1 MKRLT
6 ALVFAMFFVSGCGSQ
21 PESQTPANGPRITF
35 NQEEFDFGPVAEGI
49 ELKHVFKITN
59 TGTEPLLITK
69 AASNCGCT
77 IPKLPKSILNPGEST
92 QLTVELDTSMKQGEV
107 TKTVDV
113 DSDDPD
119 RPKVILAMYMDV
131 ENRHKS
137 LSERSKAKF
146 LTEEKCI
153 NCHVAQGV
161 GLFGED
167 LYKADC
173 GMCHGEDAKGKVGPC
188 LIRDYTDP
196 AVRNYVLDVTAHG
209 SKRHASMPGFL
220 EDSGGPLAK
229 VQIDSIVDYL
239 ATLRDKK

>member
-1 MKRLT
+1 MLL
-6 ALVFAMFFVSGCGSQ
+6 ACGCSTQ
-21 PESQTPANGPRITF
+21 PESQTPAIGPRIAF
-35 NQEEFDFGPVAEGI
+35 DQEEFDFGPVAEGI

-59 TGTEPLLITK
+59 TGTETLQITK
-69 AASNCGCT
+69 AASTCGCT
-77 IPKLPKSILNPGEST
+77 IAKLPKSTLNPGAST
-92 QLTVELDTSMKQGEV
+92 RLTVELDTSMKQGEV

-119 RPKVILAMYMDV
+119 RPKVILAMHMDV

-137 LSERSKAKF
+137 LSEHSKAKF
-146 LTEEKCI
+146 LTDEKCI

-161 GLFGED
+161 GLFGEE

-173 GMCHGEDAKGKVGPC
+173 GMCHGEDAQGKVGPS
-188 LIRDYTDP
+188 LIRDYKDP
-196 AVRNYVLDVTAHG
+196 AVRNYVLEVTAHG

-229 VQIDSIVDYL
+229 VQIDSIIEYL
-239 ATLRDKK
+239 ATLKEKK